1 MNSQVHLLLN
11 RLISTSGAK
20 MGLIWI
26 SETDSFYTIPQYP
39 QHTIT
44 NLKYLVSFLR
54 GYYYTLI
61 RVGHNSSPIIV
72 EDLLNTLII
81 PKNLIGIPGI
91 EDVTTFLISPILHN
105 KRVKGN
111 LILGADNVK
120 GFYNIDSELLKSL
133 SDILLKNPNAFN

>member
-1 MNSQVHLLLN
+1 M
-11 RLISTSGAK
+11 
-20 MGLIWI
+20 
-26 SETDSFYTIPQYP
+26 
-39 QHTIT
+39 
-44 NLKYLVSFLR
+44 
-54 GYYYTLI
+54 

-91 EDVTTFLISPILHN
+91 EDVTTVLISPILHN

-133 SDILLKNPNAFN
+133 SDILFKNPNAYN

>member
-1 MNSQVHLLLN
+1 M
-11 RLISTSGAK
+11 
-20 MGLIWI
+20 
-26 SETDSFYTIPQYP
+26 
-39 QHTIT
+39 
-44 NLKYLVSFLR
+44 
-54 GYYYTLI
+54 

-91 EDVTTFLISPILHN
+91 EDVTTVLISPILHN

-133 SDILLKNPNAFN
+133 SDILFKNPNDYN

>member
-1 MNSQVHLLLN
+1 M
-11 RLISTSGAK
+11 
-20 MGLIWI
+20 
-26 SETDSFYTIPQYP
+26 
-39 QHTIT
+39 
-44 NLKYLVSFLR
+44 
-54 GYYYTLI
+54 

-91 EDVTTFLISPILHN
+91 EDVTTVLISPILHN
-105 KRVKGN
+105 KRVKGT

-133 SDILLKNPNAFN
+133 SDILFKNPNAYN